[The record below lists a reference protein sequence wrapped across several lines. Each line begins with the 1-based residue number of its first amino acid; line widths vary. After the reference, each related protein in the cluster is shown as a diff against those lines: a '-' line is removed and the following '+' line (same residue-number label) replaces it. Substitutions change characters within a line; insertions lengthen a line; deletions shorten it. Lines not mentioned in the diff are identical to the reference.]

1 MHEVKFCQQVDV
13 ELYFVNDNC
22 TKLCSC
28 VGTVPQKANS
38 VMTKVGRIEKK
49 LQERVNTNTT
59 PSRPALKGKRRVK
72 DVHKTVQQKITLY
85 EGFKSTNGNFKK
97 VMGGTAPVNKR
108 KRNIS
113 GVENTP
119 DKKFKLK

>member
-1 MHEVKFCQQVDV
+1 MD
-13 ELYFVNDNC
+13 FVNDNC
-22 TKLCSC
+22 TKLCKSIQERKLC
-28 VGTVPQKANS
+28 VETVPKKAYS
-38 VMTKVGRIEKK
+38 VMTKVGMIEKK
-49 LQERVNTNTT
+49 LQGKVNTNTN